1 MKKIANDSPIVQY
14 IGNGVATEFAF
25 NRMCWGESD
34 IHVYLG
40 DDLITAGY
48 TVQYEDLSQ
57 GANIVF
63 DEAPAN
69 GTLITISREV
79 DLKPLSDFVE
89 SSTFRAAV
97 MNDEINH
104 LYAAIQQVGEEAQRG
119 FRPPLTAVGI
129 KTELPTAN
137 AGKAIMWSEDGTQL
151 VNSTDNFNQ
160 IISNATTLATAS
172 AANATHAMNSKK
184 AAETAASNAERSASE
199 ASALVE
205 QFNATVEEETDA
217 FLENAALQTG
227 TFNKN
232 ALEKISEAQD
242 AATAAIT
249 AEERARIIAEGSETE
264 VLSLRNNLARSAMD
278 WALLAGRNS
287 AGIVP
292 DNVKKMRIVRDGRN
306 VSLFWKDP
314 DDTII
319 EGQTICTWHT
329 TYIVRKAGDYPVNAE
344 DGEVLCANQNRSRYE
359 NTAFVVTEPNDG
371 KEYFYS
377 AFPASSEGAKN
388 LSPRNRFGVWVYGFF
403 MDESDPVENT
413 CVSYDENCDNRFYQH
428 AYMDFANDKFEWGD
442 WDIEDL
448 QPKPCMLTYAG
459 EVDYFIDKNDFTK
472 KVDGSASDVSNINY
486 GGNAMVYVPRV
497 FTKKWRSRNKR
508 YVWFSNVK
516 YDEGFECARC
526 LKSDGTYSEASF
538 MPMFEGTKDSSGRLR
553 SIATNAKALASTTA
567 EQERAAA
574 KLNGAG
580 YDITTWADED
590 YLRDLFVLMFK
601 RLNSQ
606 KACGYGAT
614 ASTSALTVN
623 TGCSLTKKGRFW
635 GTAEASA
642 NGMKMFGIE
651 NFTSHRWRRFVGCLL
666 INGTFYV
673 KLTKSKQDGTT
684 VDDYNLTGDGYINTG
699 VKAPSASESYIMK
712 VNADKNGGLPT
723 QVGGSSTT
731 YYSDAMWTNLS
742 GTMMPLSGG
751 VVDYGVSGGVFAFAC
766 NRAPS
771 HSAWHYGASL
781 SYHAL

>member
-1 MKKIANDSPIVQY
+1 MEKIANDSPIVQY
-14 IGNGVATEFAF
+14 VGNGVATEFAF

-34 IHVYLG
+34 VYIYLG
-40 DDLITAGY
+40 DNLVTTGY
-48 TVQYEDLSQ
+48 TIQSEDLSQ

-79 DLKPLSDFVE
+79 DIKPLSDFVE

-97 MNDEINH
+97 INDEINH
-104 LYAAIQQVGEEAQRG
+104 IYAAIQQVDSKAEQG
-119 FRPPLTAVGI
+119 FRPPLTAVGV
-129 KTELPTAN
+129 KTELPAAN
-137 AGKAIMWSEDGTQL
+137 AGKAIMWSEDGTSL

-160 IISNATTLATAS
+160 IVANATTLATAS
-172 AANATHAMNSKK
+172 ASNASHALSSKK
-184 AAETAASNAERSASE
+184 AAETAASNAEKSASE
-199 ASALVE
+199 AASLVE
-205 QFNATVEEETDA
+205 AFNTKVDEETDA

-232 ALEKISEAQD
+232 ASEKISEAQD

-249 AEERARIIAEGSETE
+249 AEERARIIAEGSEE
-264 VLSLRNNLARSAMD
+264 EILALNNNLARSAMD

-292 DNVKKMRIVRDGRN
+292 DNVKKMRIVRDGKN

-329 TYIVRKAGDYPVNAE
+329 TYIVRKAGNYPVNAE
-344 DGEVLCANQNRSRYE
+344 DGDVLLANQNRGRYE
-359 NTAFVVTEPNDG
+359 NTAFVVTEPDDG

-388 LSPRNRFGVWVYGFF
+388 LSPRNRFGVWVYGFVI
-403 MDESDPVENT
+403 DETDPVEET
-413 CVSYDENCDNRFYQH
+413 CVSYDENCDNRFYEKS
-428 AYMDFANDKFEWGD
+428 YMDFANDKFEWGD
-442 WDIEDL
+442 WNIDDL
-448 QPKPCMLTYAG
+448 QPKPCMLTFAG
-459 EVDYFIDKNDFTK
+459 EVDYFIDKDDFTK
-472 KVDGSASDVSNINY
+472 KEDGTASDVSNINY
-486 GGNAMVYVPRV
+486 GGNAMAYIPRV
-497 FTKKWRSRNKR
+497 FRKKWRSRNKR
-508 YVWFSNVK
+508 YVWFSNIK
-516 YDEGFECARC
+516 YDDGFECARC

-553 SIATNAKALASTTA
+553 SIATNGRPLASTTA
-567 EQERAAA
+567 EAERTAA
-574 KLNGAG
+574 KLNGPG
-580 YDITTWADED
+580 HDITTWDDED

-606 KACGYGAT
+606 KACGFGAT
-614 ASTSALTVN
+614 GSTSALTVN
-623 TGCSLTKKGRFW
+623 TGCSLSKPGRFW
-635 GTAEASA
+635 GTEAASG

-666 INGTFYV
+666 INGVYHV
-673 KLTKSKQDGTT
+673 KMTKSTQDGST

-699 VKAPSASESYIMK
+699 VTAPSASESYITR
-712 VNADKNGGLPT
+712 VNADKYGGLPT
-723 QVGGSSTT
+723 HVGGSSTT

-751 VVDYGVSGGVFAFAC
+751 SVGDGVVGGVFAFSC
-766 NRAPS
+766 DRAPS
-771 HSAWHYGASL
+771 HSVWYFGASL

>member
-232 ALEKISEAQD
+232 ASEKISEAQD

-344 DGEVLCANQNRSRYE
+344 DG
-359 NTAFVVTEPNDG
+359 
-371 KEYFYS
+371 
-377 AFPASSEGAKN
+377 
-388 LSPRNRFGVWVYGFF
+388 
-403 MDESDPVENT
+403 
-413 CVSYDENCDNRFYQH
+413 
-428 AYMDFANDKFEWGD
+428 
-442 WDIEDL
+442 
-448 QPKPCMLTYAG
+448 
-459 EVDYFIDKNDFTK
+459 
-472 KVDGSASDVSNINY
+472 
-486 GGNAMVYVPRV
+486 
-497 FTKKWRSRNKR
+497 
-508 YVWFSNVK
+508 
-516 YDEGFECARC
+516 
-526 LKSDGTYSEASF
+526 
-538 MPMFEGTKDSSGRLR
+538 
-553 SIATNAKALASTTA
+553 
-567 EQERAAA
+567 
-574 KLNGAG
+574 
-580 YDITTWADED
+580 
-590 YLRDLFVLMFK
+590 
-601 RLNSQ
+601 
-606 KACGYGAT
+606 
-614 ASTSALTVN
+614 
-623 TGCSLTKKGRFW
+623 
-635 GTAEASA
+635 
-642 NGMKMFGIE
+642 
-651 NFTSHRWRRFVGCLL
+651 
-666 INGTFYV
+666 
-673 KLTKSKQDGTT
+673 
-684 VDDYNLTGDGYINTG
+684 
-699 VKAPSASESYIMK
+699 
-712 VNADKNGGLPT
+712 
-723 QVGGSSTT
+723 
-731 YYSDAMWTNLS
+731 
-742 GTMMPLSGG
+742 
-751 VVDYGVSGGVFAFAC
+751 
-766 NRAPS
+766 
-771 HSAWHYGASL
+771 
-781 SYHAL
+781 